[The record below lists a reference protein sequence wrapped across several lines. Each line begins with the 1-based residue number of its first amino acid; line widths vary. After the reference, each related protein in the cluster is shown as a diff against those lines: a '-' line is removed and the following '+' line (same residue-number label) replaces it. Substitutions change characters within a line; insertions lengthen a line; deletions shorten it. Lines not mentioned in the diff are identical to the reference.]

1 LSAEG
6 RYWIDE
12 EEGFLIFEDEQSIN
26 RFVID
31 DEFEFEGIKYLLL
44 TPAEQLDEDDEET
57 YLVKMI
63 NSEEEE
69 ILSIIEDDL
78 EFERVK
84 RAYLELLE

>member
-6 RYWIDE
+6 RYWVDE
-12 EEGFLIFEDEQSIN
+12 EEGFLIFEDEQGIN

-84 RAYLELLE
+84 RAYLEMLE